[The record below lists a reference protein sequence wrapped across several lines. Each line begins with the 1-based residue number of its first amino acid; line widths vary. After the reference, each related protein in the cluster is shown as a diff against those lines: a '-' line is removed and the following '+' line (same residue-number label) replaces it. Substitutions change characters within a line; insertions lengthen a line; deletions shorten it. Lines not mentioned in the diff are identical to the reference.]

1 MNNNIRKDY
10 KLKCLY
16 KASLSR
22 HFDNQIFNL
31 VKNKKIT
38 FPVYLSAGQEYVASS
53 VATFCEI
60 NKIKPLLFGQ
70 HRCHSIYISFNGN
83 LKNLVD
89 EFFGKKTG
97 CTFGMGGSLSIH
109 SKKIKMFGHEGF
121 MGSNVCLGVG
131 AAFSIKKPVIIFIGD
146 AAVEEDYVLSSIS
159 WIAKNKLPILI
170 VVEDNNFA
178 ITTSKAERRDWTVKD
193 IGKSF
198 KIESF
203 DCKDDPLLIYKNLK
217 NYKFKEPRIINI
229 QTNRLYWHAGA
240 GIDNY
245 NVFDRLNFEIKK
257 LGKLGRDVNIFA
269 KKKIDS
275 LFIKY

>member
-83 LKNLVD
+83 LK
-89 EFFGKKTG
+89 
-97 CTFGMGGSLSIH
+97 
-109 SKKIKMFGHEGF
+109 
-121 MGSNVCLGVG
+121 
-131 AAFSIKKPVIIFIGD
+131 IID
-146 AAVEEDYVLSSIS
+146 S
-159 WIAKNKLPILI
+159 
-170 VVEDNNFA
+170 
-178 ITTSKAERRDWTVKD
+178 
-193 IGKSF
+193 
-198 KIESF
+198 
-203 DCKDDPLLIYKNLK
+203 
-217 NYKFKEPRIINI
+217 
-229 QTNRLYWHAGA
+229 
-240 GIDNY
+240 
-245 NVFDRLNFEIKK
+245 FEID
-257 LGKLGRDVNIFA
+257 LTLICP
-269 KKKIDS
+269 IIT
-275 LFIKY
+275 LY